1 MIAGM
6 IIGFGIGTTAATV
19 MWSIILVKGTKRRKE
34 LDAIVLE
41 LLQRKAEGIER
52 IAAILER
59 NSADALLGVSFSS
72 VLTGDAFLTFRA
84 SNGEIATINMHAFA
98 DRSGPIAKS
107 AIRCWIKDNTP
118 DSAICVHKSNAEA
131 ARTAKAGERMGS

>member
-41 LLQRKAEGIER
+41 LLQRKA
-52 IAAILER
+52 
-59 NSADALLGVSFSS
+59 DVS
-72 VLTGDAFLTFRA
+72 
-84 SNGEIATINMHAFA
+84 IHA
-98 DRSGPIAKS
+98 P
-107 AIRCWIKDNTP
+107 
-118 DSAICVHKSNAEA
+118 V
-131 ARTAKAGERMGS
+131 